1 MLAGDKSAIALV
13 YPYRCVLCSSVTRHG
28 AEESHLREAGQR
40 ETAVI
45 AGPPPFQAEIPEDV
59 EQRQPQSLLDP
70 GQPHHRKGGVHFPL
84 HLGRVACQGGVG
96 SSSPDFLAFS
106 RMLFQ
111 ERQQRIFVAS
121 QFPELSGAQP
131 SHQGDLRGEVEVSET
146 TPIQLEQKK
155 VASRTQRRRANQQM
169 HNQLKWLRKKRKRG
183 R

>member
-1 MLAGDKSAIALV
+1 VLAGDKSAIALV
-13 YPYRCVLCSSVTRHG
+13 YPYRCVLCSSVTHHG

-59 EQRQPQSLLDP
+59 EQRHPQSLLDP

-84 HLGRVACQGGVG
+84 HLGRVACQGG
-96 SSSPDFLAFS
+96 
-106 RMLFQ
+106 